1 MVAIPQA
8 HSLSVADYLQFEA
21 ASDVKHEYRAGEVY
35 AMASATDAHSTIAG
49 NLFVFLR
56 NHVRGSGCR
65 VYMSDMKA
73 RLERSNC
80 FYYPDLLVT
89 CDPRDQETATYKR
102 FPKLIVEVLSP
113 STEAFDR
120 GDKFADYQT
129 LESLE
134 EYVLISTSRQRVDCF
149 RHSPEGIWTLQFYLP
164 NAEVLPLQSIGL
176 EVQLSELYEDVTLP
190 PPPTA
195 SESSESME
203 VGL

>member
-1 MVAIPQA
+1 MVSVPQA

-21 ASDVKHEYRAGEVY
+21 TSAIKHEYRAGEVY
-35 AMASATDAHSTIAG
+35 AMADITDVHNTIVG
-49 NLFVFLR
+49 NLVALIR
-56 NHVRGSGCR
+56 HHLRGSNSRIYCSAMQVWLR
-65 VYMSDMKA
+65 QA
-73 RLERSNC
+73 QC
-80 FYYPDLLVT
+80 IYYPDLLVT

-149 RHSPEGIWTLQFYLP
+149 RRSPEGIWTLQFYLP

>member
-1 MVAIPQA
+1 MVAVPQA
-8 HSLSVADYLQFEA
+8 HPLSVAEYLQFEA
-21 ASDVKHEYRAGEVY
+21 DSDVKHEYRAGEVY
-35 AMASATDAHSTIAG
+35 AMAGATDAHNTIAG

-73 RLERSNC
+73 RIERSNC
-80 FYYPDLLVT
+80 FFYPDLLVT
-89 CDPRDQETATYKR
+89 CDPRDQETASYKR

-129 LESLE
+129 LETLE

-149 RHSPEGIWTLQFYLP
+149 RRSLEGVWTLQFYLP
-164 NAEVLPLQSIGL
+164 NAEVLPLRSIGL
-176 EVQLSELYEDVTLP
+176 EVQLSDLYEDVTLP
-190 PPPTA
+190 APPSIP
-195 SESSESME
+195 ESSEESR
-203 VGL
+203 

>member
-21 ASDVKHEYRAGEVY
+21 TSEIKHEYRASEVY
-35 AMASATDAHSTIAG
+35 AMAGATDAQNTIAG

-89 CDPRDQETATYKR
+89 CDPRDQETVTYKC
-102 FPKLIVEVLSP
+102 FPKLIIEVLSP
-113 STEAFDR
+113 STEAFER

-149 RHSPEGIWTLQFYLP
+149 RRSPDGIWTLQFHLP
-164 NAEVLPLQSIGL
+164 SAEVLPLRSLGL
-176 EVQLSELYEDVTLP
+176 EVRFSDLFEDVTLSAAP
-190 PPPTA
+190 VVSAPEA
-195 SESSESME
+195 AES
-203 VGL
+203 

>member
-1 MVAIPQA
+1 MVAVPQA

-21 ASDVKHEYRAGEVY
+21 ESTVKHEYRAGDVY
-35 AMASATDAHSTIAG
+35 AMAGATDAHNTIAL
-49 NLFVFLR
+49 NLAVMLR
-56 NHVRGSGCR
+56 NHVRGNGCR

-73 RLERSNC
+73 RIERSNC

-89 CDPRDQETATYKR
+89 CDPRDQETATYKH

-149 RHSPEGIWTLQFYLP
+149 RRSPEGVWTLQFYLP
-164 NAEVLPLQSIGL
+164 SAAVLPLRSVGL
-176 EVQLSELYEDVTLP
+176 EVQLSDLYEDVML
-190 PPPTA
+190 PTA
-195 SESSESME
+195 TVATESQEADS
-203 VGL
+203 

>member
-8 HSLSVADYLQFEA
+8 HSLSVADYLQFE
-21 ASDVKHEYRAGEVY
+21 STSNVKHEYRAGEVY
-35 AMASATDAHSTIAG
+35 AMAGATDAHNTIAG

-56 NHVRGSGCR
+56 NYVRGSGCR

-73 RLERSNC
+73 RIERSNC

-89 CDPRDQETATYKR
+89 CDPRDRETTTYKCS
-102 FPKLIVEVLSP
+102 PKLIVEVLSP

-149 RHSPEGIWTLQFYLP
+149 RRSPEGVWTLQFYLP

-176 EVQLSELYEDVTLP
+176 EVRLSDLYEDVTLP
-190 PPPTA
+190 TTA
-195 SESSESME
+195 AESQEAE
-203 VGL
+203 L